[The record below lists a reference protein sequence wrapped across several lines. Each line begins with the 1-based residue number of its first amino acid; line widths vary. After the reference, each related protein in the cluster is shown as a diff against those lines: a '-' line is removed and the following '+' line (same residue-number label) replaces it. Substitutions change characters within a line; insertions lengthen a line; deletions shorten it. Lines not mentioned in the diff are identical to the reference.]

1 MTRAL
6 RGTRIRIALAAVIAI
21 GGAAGVMLL
30 SGGASADGQKARVKS
45 TDRWLPLAPSPL
57 QRTEVGAAR
66 IGRFI
71 YVLGGFVPTP
81 SGATTSEVT
90 RYDIDAN
97 EWTRVRSMPVG
108 VNHPAVA
115 AYKGSLYVHG
125 GYTGLVTQ
133 PIDRLFRYTPATDTW
148 VELKN
153 SGRSRATHA
162 LVPIGD
168 KLYAP
173 GGADGQR
180 AFRFLQLYDPARDRW
195 RSGPA
200 MRVAREHIGAAAVDG
215 KLYVIAGR
223 AGGLNL
229 DVVERFDPDTRR
241 WKRLRPVQVPRN
253 GFQAAVVRGRI
264 VAVGGEQLAEGDS
277 TIGEV
282 EILNP
287 KTGRWR
293 RLPSMLTPRHGVVAS
308 SQSRAARC
316 PASPSRALLSSSI
329 SVVGDGL
336 AFMLFEGQRVAAQ
349 PPHFSAVGCRG
360 GFGGSLPSAGPHRRQ
375 PTRCSHASYSRSNRF
390 RSVGA
395 GTRCSPARRTSSGS
409 SPTARRRSSTLSGS
423 SIRYGRSRP
432 SWSGSSWV
440 P

>member
-6 RGTRIRIALAAVIAI
+6 NGTRIRIALAALIAI

-30 SGGASADGQKARVKS
+30 SDGASADGQKARVTS

-90 RYDIDAN
+90 RYDINAN
-97 EWTRVRSMPVG
+97 EWTKVRSMPVG

-125 GYTGLVTQ
+125 GYTGVVTQ

-153 SGRSRATHA
+153 SGRPRAAHA

-223 AGGLNL
+223 DGGLNL
-229 DVVERFDPDTRR
+229 DGRR
-241 WKRLRPVQVPRN
+241 ALRPGYAPLEE
-253 GFQAAVVRGRI
+253 AAARPGSAQRLPGRGR
-264 VAVGGEQLAEGDS
+264 
-277 TIGEV
+277 
-282 EILNP
+282 
-287 KTGRWR
+287 R
-293 RLPSMLTPRHGVVAS
+293 R
-308 SQSRAARC
+308 
-316 PASPSRALLSSSI
+316 
-329 SVVGDGL
+329 
-336 AFMLFEGQRVAAQ
+336 
-349 PPHFSAVGCRG
+349 
-360 GFGGSLPSAGPHRRQ
+360 PHRR
-375 PTRCSHASYSRSNRF
+375 
-390 RSVGA
+390 
-395 GTRCSPARRTSSGS
+395 
-409 SPTARRRSSTLSGS
+409 RRRRAAGRRRQHDRRGRDPEPEDWPLAQAAFDADPPPRPRGRLPRSSRL
-423 SIRYGRSRP
+423 RNRGRPDARP
-432 SWSGSSWV
+432 RLLERS
-440 P
+440 

>member
-6 RGTRIRIALAAVIAI
+6 RGTRIRIALAALIAI

-30 SGGASADGQKARVKS
+30 SGGASADGQKARVRS

-90 RYDIDAN
+90 RYDIDTN
-97 EWTRVRSMPVG
+97 EWTKVRSMPVG

-115 AYKGSLYVHG
+115 AYKGRLYVHG
-125 GYTGLVTQ
+125 GYTGVVTQ

-153 SGRSRATHA
+153 SGRPRAAHA
-162 LVPIGD
+162 LVPIGG

-241 WKRLRPVQVPRN
+241 WKRLRPVQVPRS

-264 VAVGGEQLAEGDS
+264 VAAGGEQLAEGDS

-293 RLPSMLTPRHGVVAS
+293 RLPSMLTPRHGLGVV
-308 SQSRAARC
+308 SRGRRVFAIEGG
-316 PASPSRALLSSSI
+316 PMP
-329 SVVGDGL
+329 GL
-336 AFMLFEGQRVAAQ
+336 AFS
-349 PPHFSAVGCRG
+349 SALE
-360 GFGGSLPSAGPHRRQ
+360 FLD
-375 PTRCSHASYSRSNRF
+375 
-390 RSVGA
+390 
-395 GTRCSPARRTSSGS
+395 
-409 SPTARRRSSTLSGS
+409 L
-423 SIRYGRSRP
+423 GR
-432 SWSGSSWV
+432 
-440 P
+440 

>member
-6 RGTRIRIALAAVIAI
+6 RGTRIRIALAALIAI

-30 SGGASADGQKARVKS
+30 SGGASADGHKTRVTS

-81 SGATTSEVT
+81 SGATTREVT

-97 EWTRVRSMPVG
+97 EWTKVRSMPVG

-125 GYTGLVTQ
+125 GYTGVVTQ

-153 SGRSRATHA
+153 SGRPRVAHA
-162 LVPIGD
+162 LVPIGG

-223 AGGLNL
+223 AGGFNL
-229 DVVERFDPDTRR
+229 EAPWWDTSGALAQPCACSRR
-241 WKRLRPVQVPRN
+241 WDRRRFSKPSRP
-253 GFQAAVVRGRI
+253 A
-264 VAVGGEQLAEGDS
+264 
-277 TIGEV
+277 
-282 EILNP
+282 
-287 KTGRWR
+287 
-293 RLPSMLTPRHGVVAS
+293 RHGSFAS
-308 SQSRAARC
+308 VRAQC
-316 PASPSRALLSSSI
+316 
-329 SVVGDGL
+329 
-336 AFMLFEGQRVAAQ
+336 
-349 PPHFSAVGCRG
+349 
-360 GFGGSLPSAGPHRRQ
+360 
-375 PTRCSHASYSRSNRF
+375 N
-390 RSVGA
+390 
-395 GTRCSPARRTSSGS
+395 
-409 SPTARRRSSTLSGS
+409 
-423 SIRYGRSRP
+423 
-432 SWSGSSWV
+432 
-440 P
+440 

>member
-6 RGTRIRIALAAVIAI
+6 RGTRIRIALAALIAI

-97 EWTRVRSMPVG
+97 EWTKVRSMPLRRQSPRRRRLQG
-108 VNHPAVA
+108 QPLRARRIHRRRDPAHRPPLSLHTRHRYLGGAQEFRPA
-115 AYKGSLYVHG
+115 ARCAC
-125 GYTGLVTQ
+125 
-133 PIDRLFRYTPATDTW
+133 PRPDR
-148 VELKN
+148 
-153 SGRSRATHA
+153 G
-162 LVPIGD
+162 

-223 AGGLNL
+223 DGGLNL
-229 DVVERFDPDTRR
+229 DVVER
-241 WKRLRPVQVPRN
+241 
-253 GFQAAVVRGRI
+253 
-264 VAVGGEQLAEGDS
+264 S
-277 TIGEV
+277 TPI
-282 EILNP
+282 
-287 KTGRWR
+287 
-293 RLPSMLTPRHGVVAS
+293 
-308 SQSRAARC
+308 RAAGR
-316 PASPSRALLSSSI
+316 
-329 SVVGDGL
+329 
-336 AFMLFEGQRVAAQ
+336 
-349 PPHFSAVGCRG
+349 GC
-360 GFGGSLPSAGPHRRQ
+360 
-375 PTRCSHASYSRSNRF
+375 
-390 RSVGA
+390 
-395 GTRCSPARRTSSGS
+395 
-409 SPTARRRSSTLSGS
+409 
-423 SIRYGRSRP
+423 GRSRFRAAASRP
-432 SWSGSSWV
+432 RSSEAASS